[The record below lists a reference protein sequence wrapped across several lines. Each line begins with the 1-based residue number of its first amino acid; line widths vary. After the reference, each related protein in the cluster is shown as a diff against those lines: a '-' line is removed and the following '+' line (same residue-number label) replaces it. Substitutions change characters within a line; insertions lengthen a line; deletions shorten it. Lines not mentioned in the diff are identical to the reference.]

1 MAQLKKNINY
11 PFWYYQ
17 HEPRETSILDK
28 STNIMIKII
37 IIGWTFINDKQLSKL
52 NLGTNEEPRIM
63 LVSITL
69 FQIVP
74 NKSQTS
80 VDRV

>member
-17 HEPRETSILDK
+17 HGPRELSILDE
-28 STNIMIKII
+28 STNIMIKKII
-37 IIGWTFINDKQLSKL
+37 IRWTFTNDEQLSKK

-74 NKSQTS
+74 NKS
-80 VDRV
+80 